1 MRWLTVQATPQP
13 ESSLMDDTPWW
24 DWSRQ
29 KFTSEYQHLK
39 ECFWC
44 ISHYQEVDLYHS
56 DLLQYQQLYTGRSI
70 QFKTC
75 SLVIT
80 SLACLVQI
88 GLKESGNSWLADSL
102 ARNWINPQWCEM
114 YPKVLMGLKSHCG
127 APKISQNSV
136 SPLTRYSSIHFPAF
150 EYHSCDLWREKGG
163 FRMEERNGLSRQP

>member
-1 MRWLTVQATPQP
+1 M
-13 ESSLMDDTPWW
+13 
-24 DWSRQ
+24 
-29 KFTSEYQHLK
+29 QHY
-39 ECFWC
+39 
-44 ISHYQEVDLYHS
+44 ISYHS
-56 DLLQYQQLYTGRSI
+56 DLLQYQQSCTGRSI

-80 SLACLVQI
+80 SLAFLLQI

-136 SPLTRYSSIHFPAF
+136 SPLARYSSIHCPAF
-150 EYHSCDLWREKGG
+150 EYHSCDLWWEKAG
-163 FRMEERNGLSRQP
+163 FQMEERNGLSKQPYCQLSFCGRHSSLVNSYGQGLTGFRVNSLD